1 MIDLSVLNVKDKIE
15 IDEYYSFD
23 TSYFEDTVIKKLDNV
38 HAEGYFYLNASEEYA
53 ANIDISGV
61 MILPDSVTMEDIN
74 YLIKKI
80 LNLRIFTDENDKM
93 NYSISDINGDILLVP
108 QFTLYANT
116 KKGNRPSFENSLEP
130 VKANELFEL
139 FKEEISKSGLN
150 IQFGKFGSHM
160 EINLTNNGPVTIII
174 DSKER

>member
-74 YLIKKI
+74 YEFSCNIDDVIDNSCIKNQNMLDIMEFLWQNIVLEVPIRYTKSDAD
-80 LNLRIFTDENDKM
+80 NLKGENW
-93 NYSISDINGDILLVP
+93 SVINNNEDTNEIDP
-108 QFTLYANT
+108 RMQKLYDYYN
-116 KKGNRPSFENSLEP
+116 KGGE
-130 VKANELFEL
+130 
-139 FKEEISKSGLN
+139 
-150 IQFGKFGSHM
+150 
-160 EINLTNNGPVTIII
+160 
-174 DSKER
+174 